1 MTEASEFII
10 ANWKMQLTVDQ
21 AISQA
26 TKLKSLLAKVK
37 LDKEIE
43 IVIAPDFL
51 SFAVVAEIFKDTEIA
66 MAAQDGWYEP
76 DGAFTGE
83 ISLKMLKDLGCQY
96 VILGHSERREFL
108 KETDQLINKKIAAA
122 LEHDLI
128 PIVCIGETFQQRKE
142 GRKEIVI
149 MQQVQQALKGID
161 IKPEQT
167 LIVAYEPVWVIGSG
181 QTIDPAEAA
190 HTAMIIKQSLID
202 VLEDRDLPLV
212 KVIYGG
218 SVDTASVNSF
228 TKLKEI
234 EGALVGTASLKAE
247 DFAKLI
253 QKV

>member
-1 MTEASEFII
+1 MTKASEFII

-21 AISQA
+21 AIAQA
-26 TKLKSLLAKVK
+26 TKLKKLLAKAK
-37 LDKEIE
+37 FDKEIE

-51 SFAVVAEIFKDTEIA
+51 SWAAVAEIFKGTKIA
-66 MAAQDGWYEP
+66 MGAQDGWYEP
-76 DGAFTGE
+76 SGSFTGE
-83 ISLKMLKDLGCQY
+83 ISLKMLKNLGCQY

-108 KETDQLINKKIAAA
+108 KETDKLINKKIAAA
-122 LEHDLI
+122 LEYDLV

-149 MQQVQQALKGID
+149 MQQVQQALHGID
-161 IKPEQT
+161 IKPDQT

-181 QTIDPAEAA
+181 QAIDPAEAA

-218 SVDTASVNSF
+218 SVNAASVNSF
-228 TKLKEI
+228 TKLNEI
-234 EGALVGTASLKAE
+234 EGALVGSASLKAE
-247 DFAKLI
+247 DFVKLI